1 VTRSRAGRPLAGTLV
16 YTALLVVLLV
26 IPTGAR
32 HQRRGYLQ
40 EYSLTVNRRL
50 VADVAAN
57 LVLFVPLGWG
67 VCRTGRALGVA
78 PATMVPLAGGIVLG
92 FSLIMEGVQLFLPR
106 RYSSLVDVVAD
117 TAGGLLGAW
126 LESRRPR

>member
-1 VTRSRAGRPLAGTLV
+1 VSRSRARRPLAGTLV

-26 IPTGAR
+26 MPTGAR

-40 EYSLTVNRRL
+40 EYNLTLNRRL
-50 VADVAAN
+50 VTDVALN

-67 VCRTGRALGVA
+67 VCRTGRAFGVA
-78 PATMVPLAGGIVLG
+78 PATMVTLAGSIVLG
-92 FSLIMEGVQLFLPR
+92 FSLIMEGVQLFMPR
-106 RYSSLVDVVAD
+106 RYSSLVDVIAD
-117 TAGGLLGAW
+117 TAGGLLGAS